1 MGFRQNCYCTCWAD
15 KQTGETVAFKEKSAR
30 IKVSTSRKGN
40 DGKYVTDFSGYVTFA
55 GAAFEKLRTVAI
67 TDKTRLHLT
76 AVDVTNQY
84 DKTTG
89 RSTTT
94 FWCYDFEP
102 KGEAKATPKETKV
115 VEDTTKQASADDDWA
130 GLPF

>member
-15 KQTGETVAFKEKSAR
+15 KQTGETVSFKEKSAKIR
-30 IKVSTSRKGN
+30 VSTSRKGN
-40 DGKYVTDFSGYVTFA
+40 DGKYITDFSGYVTFA
-55 GAAFEKLRTVAI
+55 GQAFEKLRTVAI

-76 AVDVTNQY
+76 AVDVTYQY

-89 RSTTT
+89 RGITT
-94 FWCYDFEP
+94 FWCYDFET

-115 VEDTTKQASADDDWA
+115 VEEPSKQATADDDWA
-130 GLPF
+130 DLPF